1 MLVCRS
7 VKRPPPTLLRR
18 DFWADFIQQRIFHPQ
33 SCPALS
39 NATFIVIMMHVKD
52 NEPAQKENVLK
63 ILPFCF
69 QRIWQSSECTVWC
82 VGGLIASVWDCEWSS
97 LGEPSSKGKE
107 AATTNQPER
116 VDKSTVELL
125 LPTWMLFSYRKKV
138 KQDQWVL
145 IEGLGQLAVFFLE
158 RRCRVPTLSISTLW
172 AEGKMAADEA
182 METGEGSS
190 ILDPDAQKR

>member
-1 MLVCRS
+1 MKFTQWTQLEGKGGCNHKPTREGGQIHCRAAI
-7 VKRPPPTLLRR
+7 THMDAFLL
-18 DFWADFIQQRIFHPQ
+18 H
-33 SCPALS
+33 
-39 NATFIVIMMHVKD
+39 
-52 NEPAQKENVLK
+52 
-63 ILPFCF
+63 
-69 QRIWQSSECTVWC
+69 
-82 VGGLIASVWDCEWSS
+82 
-97 LGEPSSKGKE
+97 
-107 AATTNQPER
+107 
-116 VDKSTVELL
+116 
-125 LPTWMLFSYRKKV
+125 RKKV